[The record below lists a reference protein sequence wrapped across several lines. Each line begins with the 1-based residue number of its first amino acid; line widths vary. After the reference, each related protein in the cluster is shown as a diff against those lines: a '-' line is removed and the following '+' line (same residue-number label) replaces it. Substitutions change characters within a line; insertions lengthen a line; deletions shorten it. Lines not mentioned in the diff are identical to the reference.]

1 MMLSQSSWP
10 IRLHRGL
17 EESIGPVMAPA
28 GVAQEINIT
37 IHVARE
43 SRFTGLASR
52 RTGPSWSQELAGS
65 PKGQK
70 RTRWSEG

>member
-1 MMLSQSSWP
+1 
-10 IRLHRGL
+10 
-17 EESIGPVMAPA
+17 MAPA